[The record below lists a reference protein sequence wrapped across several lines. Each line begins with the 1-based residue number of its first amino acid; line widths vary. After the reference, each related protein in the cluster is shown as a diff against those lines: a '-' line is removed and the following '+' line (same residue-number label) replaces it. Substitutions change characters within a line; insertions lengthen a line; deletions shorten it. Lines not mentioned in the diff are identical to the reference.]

1 MTDCRKLLAV
11 VALFALTLGAGC
23 GGGDQGPVAAEMDE
37 PAFRQGQQRLREGRA
52 PEALTWFLKV
62 IDRRGVQ
69 NSPESHLQAGV
80 IYLQYIKDPVEAYHH
95 FRKYLELQPNS
106 RESVL
111 VRQQLDAAKREFAS
125 ALPARPD
132 ENQAVRFESAEELE
146 RLRRENAELRAEN
159 ATLRGSAGRSPRAL
173 VTVPALVQ
181 PAPTPVPALT
191 VEDSPITGV
200 PSAPAA
206 QPLITTAPTRT
217 VANPIRSVPAAPART
232 VPVAPVRPA
241 PTTAARPATGGR
253 THTVQQSEGLFAI
266 ARRYDS
272 ANASRKLREIVDAN
286 PDVLPGGVNTP
297 LKPGMVLRIP

>member
-11 VALFALTLGAGC
+11 VASIALTLGAGC
-23 GGGDQGPVAAEMDE
+23 RGGDPGPVAAEMDE

-95 FRKYLELQPNS
+95 FRKYLELQPNA
-106 RESVL
+106 REAAL
-111 VRQQLDAAKREFAS
+111 VRQQLDAAKREFATG
-125 ALPARPD
+125 LPARPD

-146 RLRRENAELRAEN
+146 RLRRENSELRAEN
-159 ATLRGSAGRSPRAL
+159 ATLRGSAGRSPRSL
-173 VTVPALVQ
+173 VTVPSIVPA
-181 PAPTPVPALT
+181 APTPAPALA
-191 VEDSPITGV
+191 VEDSPITA
-200 PSAPAA
+200 APA
-206 QPLITTAPTRT
+206 PPPRPTLITPVPTRTFPAPTRVT
-217 VANPIRSVPAAPART
+217 PAAPATR
-232 VPVAPVRPA
+232 PV
-241 PTTAARPATGGR
+241 PTTRPATGGR
-253 THTVQQSEGLFAI
+253 THTVQRSEGLFAI